1 MSTPTSIL
9 RLPDVEARCAV
20 NRRTLYYWIERGMF
34 PRPINLGPRTVG
46 WLDRDIEAWINDKA
60 QASRAGIEMTTA
72 SGVVRHD

>member
-1 MSTPTSIL
+1 MAYTTNIL

-46 WLDRDIEAWINDKA
+46 WLDRDIEAWIA
-60 QASRAGIEMTTA
+60 ERASASRPEPGSVGGE
-72 SGVVRHD
+72 GGFHD